1 MRTILMTLMATV
13 CLIPATSAQENLPA
27 TLLAHLKTSH
37 TFTVTVA
44 GQMPEADYGFKVNA
58 KQMTFAE
65 QAIHIGKSIYFYY
78 GALAGAQPMDYEPA
92 AKTKAGIILF
102 LNNAF
107 NYAEGVLSKETAAEL
122 SKKYSVEGT
131 QMSGWD
137 LVMQASDHTTHHR
150 AQMEVYLRAKD
161 IAPTQ
166 YTF

>member
-13 CLIPATSAQENLPA
+13 CLASAASAQDDMPA
-27 TLLAHLKTSH
+27 SLLAHLQTSH
-37 TFTVTVA
+37 AFTVKVA

-78 GALAGAQPMDYEPA
+78 GALAGAEPMDYEPA
-92 AKTKAGIILF
+92 AKTKAGIIVF

-107 NYAEGVLSKETAAEL
+107 DYAQGVLSKETAAQL
-122 SKKYSVEGT
+122 SKKYNVEGT

-161 IAPTQ
+161 IAPTE

>member
-1 MRTILMTLMATV
+1 MRRILLTLIAMV
-13 CLIPATSAQENLPA
+13 CLAWSTFAQDNMPAS
-27 TLLAHLKTSH
+27 LLAHLKTSH
-37 TFTVTVA
+37 AFTVKVA
-44 GQMPEADYGFKVNA
+44 EQMPEGDYGFKVNS
-58 KQMTFAE
+58 KQMTYAE
-65 QAIHIGKSIYFYY
+65 LIIHIAKSLYFYY

-107 NYAEGVLSKETAAEL
+107 NYAEGVLSKETAAQL
-122 SKKYSVEGT
+122 SKQYSAEGVR
-131 QMSGWD
+131 MSGWD

-161 IAPTQ
+161 IAPTE